1 MHPDP
6 RTLVPPQIRALTTL
20 RAVWVPTWYNL
31 DHEIALGWQDSMRFF
46 VTPEPYVLEVA
57 RDAGKSEFDAVFY
70 TGLPSYGNWFT
81 LFGTVTSITH
91 EQLGAIHAVFSN
103 GFDYTV
109 VPVDGPPLIVNA
121 EEEPGTVLDAAAN
134 KWMKLPNIA
143 NWIMQ
148 ITIHLG
154 NRNA

>member
-20 RAVWVPTWYNL
+20 RALWVPKWYNL
-31 DHEIALGWQDSMRFF
+31 DHEIALGWQDSLRFF
-46 VTPEPYVLEVA
+46 VTPDPYVLEVA
-57 RDAGKSEFDAVFY
+57 RDAGKSEFDAVFF
-70 TGLPSYGNWFT
+70 TGFPSDGNWFT

-91 EQLGAIHAVFSN
+91 EQLGAIHAVLFN
-103 GFDYTV
+103 GWDYMV
-109 VPVDGPPLIVNA
+109 VPVDGPPLIVSA
-121 EEEPGTVLDAAAN
+121 EAEPGTVLDAATY
-134 KWMKLPNIA
+134 KWTEPPNTA

-148 ITIHLG
+148 VTIHLD